1 MRDFLPLAH
10 VLGRLLML
18 FSLAYVVPIAGSF
31 FFHDGLVAEFTVS
44 MLVTLGV
51 GLALFAGTR
60 RHYRELKVRDGFLLV
75 TFSWIFMAAVATLPL
90 LAVYPGMSLTDAF
103 FETMSALTTT
113 GATVLTG
120 LDHAPRSINLW
131 RCLLQW
137 LGGLGIIVLA
147 VAILPLLGVG
157 GMQLFR
163 AEMPG
168 PMKEARLTARIADTA
183 KALWLAYV
191 GLSLACMLSLR
202 VAGMSWFDAIC
213 HGFSTVALGGFSTRD
228 ASNGAFEYAAIE
240 MVVVLFTVLGAMN
253 FATHFLAFR
262 TRNARCYLNDAEAR
276 ALVAVVAASC
286 LAVAAFL
293 LWKGVYPDFAT
304 ALRHAT
310 FNLVSIGLTS
320 GFASV
325 DYAQWPLFV
334 PVLMLFLASITPSS
348 GSTGSGIKM
357 VRTIILYKQGLR
369 ELHKMLHP
377 ASAELNK
384 LGDVPVPN
392 KVTFSV
398 LGFIFLYFMTVALT
412 TFVLLASGMDFLT
425 AVSAA
430 VSCINNIG
438 PALGELGPAANFGG
452 ISDFQKWTCLA
463 AMLLG
468 RLEILSVL
476 VIFTRSFWRK

>member
-1 MRDFLPLAH
+1 MHDFLPLAH

-18 FSLAYVVPIAGSF
+18 FSLAYVVPILGSY
-31 FFHDGLVAEFTVS
+31 FFHDGLVAEFSIS

-51 GLALFAGTR
+51 GLALVAATR
-60 RHYRELKVRDGFLLV
+60 AHYRELKVRDGFLLV
-75 TFSWIFMAAVATLPL
+75 TFSWVFMAAVATFPL
-90 LAVYPGMSLTDAF
+90 IAVYPQISFTDAF

-113 GATVLTG
+113 GSTVLTG

-131 RCLLQW
+131 RCLMQW

-168 PMKEARLTARIADTA
+168 PMKEARLTSRIADTA
-183 KALWLAYV
+183 KALYLVYA

-202 VAGMSWFDAIC
+202 VAGMEWFDAIC

-228 ASNGAFEYAAIE
+228 ASIGAYNSVAIE
-240 MVVVLFTVLGAMN
+240 VVVVVFTVLGAIN

-262 TRNARCYLNDAEAR
+262 QRNPSSYLHDAEAR
-276 ALVAVVAASC
+276 TLVALIVVSC
-286 LAVAAFL
+286 LGVAAFL
-293 LWKGVYPDFAT
+293 HLRGVYPEFAT

-310 FNLVSIGLTS
+310 FNVVSIGLTS
-320 GFASV
+320 GFSSV
-325 DYAQWPLFV
+325 DYAQWPVFV
-334 PVLMLFLASITPSS
+334 PMLMLFLASIAPSS

-377 ASAELNK
+377 QSAELNK
-384 LGDVPVPN
+384 LGNVPVPN

-398 LGFIFLYFMTVALT
+398 LGFIFLYFMTVT
-412 TFVLLASGMDFLT
+412 VVTFVLLASGMDFVTAMST
-425 AVSAA
+425 AVA
-430 VSCINNIG
+430 CINNVG

-452 ISDFQKWTCLA
+452 ITDFQKWVCVA